1 MERLDRVAHHGAD
14 LGLPGI
20 VHPTAEERVLG
31 VPVGEGRL
39 APLFRLFLHA
49 LQLQGGPARAASGV
63 PGLGRVA
70 GSG

>member
-39 APLFRLFLHA
+39 APLFLHA

-63 PGLGRVA
+63 PGLRRVT